1 MERYG
6 NIFAMLAISRS
17 ARSIAC
23 ALALFSSTGLAADS
37 PAFPVKAIRCIVPFA
52 PGGGADGMGRLI
64 QAPAGAVLGQSF
76 VIDNRPGGSGVI
88 GSEIAA
94 RSAPDGYTVLLI
106 TTTHTVNPSLIARLP
121 YDTARDFA
129 PVTLLASQPNI
140 FVVNAATPV
149 RSVAE
154 LIALAKS
161 KPGVLTFAS
170 GSTGSSP
177 HLTGELFS
185 MLAGVKMVHVPYKS
199 TGPAIIDLL
208 GGHVDMIFTGPLD
221 VVAHIKSGRLRA
233 LGVTS
238 ARRSAVLPEVPTMA
252 EAGLKGLESG
262 TWYGVLVPARTPDNV
277 IAALNGAFVKVIQAP
292 ETAARLAEFGVT
304 PIGQGPAQFGL
315 FVRAEIAKWSRVI
328 KDAKLAAN

>member
-1 MERYG
+1 MSE
-6 NIFAMLAISRS
+6 ISRS
-17 ARSIAC
+17 AWCTAC
-23 ALALFSSTGLAADS
+23 ALALFSATANAADT
-37 PAFPVKAIRCIVPFA
+37 AFPTKPVRCIVPFA
-52 PGGGADGMGRLI
+52 PGGGADGIGRLI
-64 QAPAGAVLGQSF
+64 QSAAGSALGQSF
-76 VIDNRPGGSGVI
+76 VIDNRPGASGVI

-94 RSAPDGYTVLLI
+94 QSSPDGYTVLLI
-106 TTTHTVNPSLIARLP
+106 TTTHTVNPSLIAKLP

-154 LIALAKS
+154 LIALAKA
-161 KPGVLTFAS
+161 KPGALTFAS

-185 MLAGVKMVHVPYKS
+185 IIAGVKMVHVPYKS

-238 ARRSAVLPEVPTMA
+238 ARRSPVLPDVPTMA
-252 EAGLKGLESG
+252 EAGLKGIESG
-262 TWYGVLVPARTPDNV
+262 TWYGVLVPARTPADV
-277 IAALNGAFVKVIQAP
+277 VAVLNAAFVSVMQSP
-292 ETAARLAEFGVT
+292 QTTARLLEFGVT
-304 PIGQGPAQFGL
+304 PSGQGPAQFGP
-315 FVRAEIAKWSRVI
+315 FVRAEIAKWSRVVR
-328 KDAKLAAN
+328 DGNLAGN

>member
-1 MERYG
+1 MSV
-6 NIFAMLAISRS
+6 ISRS
-17 ARSIAC
+17 ARFSAS
-23 ALALFSSTGLAADS
+23 ALALFCATAHTADK
-37 PAFPVKAIRCIVPFA
+37 AFPTKPVRCIVPFA
-52 PGGGADGMGRLI
+52 PGGGADGIGRLI

-76 VIDNRPGGSGVI
+76 VIDNRPGASGVI

-94 RSAPDGYTVLLI
+94 QSAPDGYTVLLI
-106 TTTHTVNPSLIARLP
+106 TTTHTVNPSLIAKLP

-154 LIALAKS
+154 MIALAKA
-161 KPGVLTFAS
+161 KPGALTFAS

-185 MLAGVKMVHVPYKS
+185 LIAGVKMVHVPYKS
-199 TGPAIIDLL
+199 TGPAIVDLL

-238 ARRSAVLPEVPTMA
+238 ARRSPALPDVPTMA
-252 EAGLKGLESG
+252 EAGLKGIESG
-262 TWYGVLVPARTPDNV
+262 TWYGMLVPARTPADV
-277 IAALNGAFVKVIQAP
+277 VAVLNAAFVSVMQSP
-292 ETAARLAEFGVT
+292 QTTARLLEFGVT
-304 PIGQGPAQFGL
+304 PIGQGPAQFGP
-315 FVRAEIAKWSRVI
+315 FVRAEIAKWSRVV
-328 KDAKLAAN
+328 KDAKLAGN

>member
-1 MERYG
+1 MST
-6 NIFAMLAISRS
+6 ILRS
-17 ARSIAC
+17 GAC
-23 ALALFSSTGLAADS
+23 ALVLFSSFASAADVA
-37 PAFPVKAIRCIVPFA
+37 AFPVKPVRCIVPFA
-52 PGGGADGMGRLI
+52 PGGGADGIGRLM
-64 QAPAGAVLGQSF
+64 QPATGSALGQSF

-94 RSAPDGYTVLLI
+94 QSSPDGYTVLLI
-106 TTTHTVNPSLIARLP
+106 TTTHTVNPSLIGKLP
-121 YDTARDFA
+121 YDTERDFA

-149 RSVAE
+149 RTVAE
-154 LIALAKS
+154 LVVLAKS

-185 MLAGVKMVHVPYKS
+185 IIAGVKMIHVPYKS

-238 ARRSAVLPEVPTMA
+238 ARRSSVLPDVPTMA
-252 EAGLKGLESG
+252 EAGLKGIESG

-277 IAALNGAFVKVIQAP
+277 IAVLHGAFAKALQAP
-292 ETAARLAEFGVT
+292 ETAARLAESGVT
-304 PIGQGPAQFGL
+304 PISQGPAQFGA
-315 FVRAEIAKWSRVI
+315 FVRAEIAKWSRVV
-328 KDAKLAAN
+328 KDAKLGGN